1 MKQYVLD
8 ANALFR
14 FLMREPGSE
23 TVGKLIREARD
34 KTAEIAMAMVNWGE
48 VYYNIAK
55 RDGLK
60 EAISVMDRVSLLPI
74 DLCPADKPLTV
85 AAAKLKLSY
94 GLAYTD
100 CFAAALAGEK
110 KTLITSD
117 VKDFRRVPG
126 LKVLPLPELRRKQ

>member
-14 FLMREPGSE
+14 FLMRDPGSE
-23 TVGKLIREARD
+23 TVGKIIREARD
-34 KTAEIAMAMVNWGE
+34 QTAELSMATVNWGE

-60 EAISVMDRVSLLPI
+60 EANTVMDQVSRLPI
-74 DLCPADKPLTV
+74 DVCPADKPLTV

-94 GLAYTD
+94 GLPYTD

-110 KTLITSD
+110 KTLVTSD
-117 VKDFRRVPG
+117 LKDFRRVPG
-126 LKVLPLPELRRKQ
+126 LKVLPLPELRRK